1 MNVSWPDF
9 IVGVS
14 HILRSWKK
22 RIALLRGTVPGTLW
36 PAPAGTVRRFK
47 QLLWQVDSNRCTAG
61 RHDLALQQVRSTLPA
76 SRASRKFV
84 LLPAQSTLARFIS
97 ALLVGGV
104 SITWPK
110 TPRSVARI
118 KLANEVGG
126 DQRHHQPHDDHSG
139 EPDAPRCDCRP
150 AA

>member
-1 MNVSWPDF
+1 MLAWPDF

-14 HILRSWKK
+14 HMLRSWKK

-36 PAPAGTVRRFK
+36 PAPAGTVRMFK
-47 QLLWQVDSNRCTAG
+47 QRGSVAVTRCTAG

-84 LLPAQSTLARFIS
+84 LLPAQSRLARFIS
-97 ALLVGGV
+97 ALLMGGV
-104 SITWPK
+104 SITWPNS
-110 TPRSVARI
+110 PRSVARI

-126 DQRHHQPHDDHSG
+126 
-139 EPDAPRCDCRP
+139 
-150 AA
+150 